1 MSSLSTLNALSDSSS
16 VDVAPTLFPS
26 PVAVAARNSGTSQA
40 PSSFQS
46 RSNSSLWYSPHQSD
60 QSGCP
65 SSTCLHKMGP
75 FDMINKHFPP
85 YIPFVYSW
93 HCITGSSSG
102 ILKGKFGHNQPGITG
117 LISKKFL
124 QLNMLSFRNANPGDL
139 DVNWR
144 VSEKRGFIRKSEGLK
159 KSGIYT

>member
-16 VDVAPTLFPS
+16 VDVAPTLSPS
-26 PVAVAARNSGTSQA
+26 SVAVAARNSGTSQA

-46 RSNSSLWYSPHQSD
+46 RSISSLWYSPHLSD

-65 SSTCLHKMGP
+65 CSTCLHKMGP
-75 FDMINKHFPP
+75 FGMINKHFSPC
-85 YIPFVYSW
+85 IPFVYSW

-117 LISKKFL
+117 LISKKNL
-124 QLNMLSFRNANPGDL
+124 QLNIHVKFQKCQSRRFRRRLKGL
-139 DVNWR
+139 
-144 VSEKRGFIRKSEGLK
+144 RKT
-159 KSGIYT
+159 GIYT

>member
-1 MSSLSTLNALSDSSS
+1 MSSLSTLNAF
-16 VDVAPTLFPS
+16 VDVAPTLSPS
-26 PVAVAARNSGTSQA
+26 SVAVAARNSGTSQA

-65 SSTCLHKMGP
+65 CSTCLHKMGP

-85 YIPFVYSW
+85 CIPFVYSW

-117 LISKKFL
+117 LISKKNV
-124 QLNMLSFRNANPGDL
+124 QLNIHVKFQKYQSRRFR
-139 DVNWR
+139 
-144 VSEKRGFIRKSEGLK
+144 RKLEGLRK
-159 KSGIYT
+159 TGIYT